1 MCLAEMIFLVF
12 KEPVEPLESLE
23 LLEEMVTWA
32 LLVEMAGMVSTV
44 LEEQVEET
52 EGMVTSL
59 QLLLFHH
66 YIPHLQLHKQ
76 DSLE

>member
-1 MCLAEMIFLVF
+1 M
-12 KEPVEPLESLE
+12 
-23 LLEEMVTWA
+23 EETVMWA
-32 LLVEMAGMVSTV
+32 LVVEMAWIVSLV

-76 DSLE
+76 DSPE

>member
-1 MCLAEMIFLVF
+1 MRLAETVFLVF

-23 LLEEMVTWA
+23 LLEETVTWA

-52 EGMVTSL
+52 EGMVMPL

-66 YIPHLQLHKQ
+66 NSTFHTTT
-76 DSLE
+76 